1 MIRRATRQYTK
12 EEVLSVLDPLVSEWF
27 ESHFDD
33 LTPPQRYA
41 VIPIHEGKNV
51 LVSSPTGSGKC
62 ITSDQQVLIELDG
75 LVQLVRGEE
84 IISKAKT
91 VGKLLARVEG
101 GELYFI
107 PSLRVFSL
115 KEMNTVKIPAFVFI
129 QDYQGEILV
138 IETEAGRKIKVT
150 PDHPLLVATAD
161 GFGRWIP
168 AKELRVGDMI
178 AVIRRIDYQSSR
190 IDLPLGK
197 AIDTLRKNFAKVLT
211 YSDYVQ
217 LREKIS
223 KSGFQSLNDK
233 ELNLVRV
240 FCRLSYSKIA
250 KLTGIGT
257 TTVWK
262 FFRGETSYGREL
274 IIEVLKRAFPKDIE
288 RNRLFV
294 LLENGSIDTF
304 KYPESVTEEV
314 VKWISFV
321 LSEGHIQSSRV
332 KRGVVD
338 SISVSQSKN
347 VKLLREFLEIS
358 KQLFGIE
365 LTQKN
370 ERDWNINSRAFCT
383 FVSVYLDLQ
392 PCSREKRKI
401 MPRWILNLD
410 KDLMRTFLR
419 WFISLDAEI
428 GTQIALAQAS
438 RDVIDKIS
446 FMLLRFGIFPCLG
459 EQRKYASNTPER
471 KRETYHL
478 LYIHGK
484 ENLKKFYE
492 KIGLERDPPLKFRTK
507 LETKSSGDHL
517 FKFLIDL
524 KYLSEI
530 PKSLNMSWDIFEER
544 YGNIYEVARRTG
556 KITLNAANKLYELLK
571 EDCREFGVKNLRV
584 LDYLEKIRDSD
595 ILYLRIRKIQRV
607 SYKGKLID
615 FTVPNL
621 QNFIGGRGGIVL
633 HNTLTAFIGIISE
646 LLSMARKGELEDFV
660 YAIYVSP
667 LRALDNDIYRNLKVP
682 LEEIREL
689 AKKKGIELPEIRH
702 AVRTGDTST
711 SERQKMLRKPPHI
724 LITTPETLAITLV
737 APKFREKFR
746 SLRWVIV
753 DEIHSLVESK
763 RGVHL
768 SLSLE
773 RLEHLVGRP
782 FVRIGL
788 SATINPLEEVAKF
801 LVGYKDG
808 KPRYCLIVDT
818 TYAKKMDLH
827 VMAPVP
833 DLIYTPFGVINE
845 EMYKYLCEL
854 IRKHRT
860 TLIFTNTRSG
870 AERVAFRLRQLLPL
884 YVEEIEKDDIAAHH
898 GSLSRTVRHDVEEKL
913 KSGELRAI
921 VSSTSLEL
929 GIDIGY
935 IDLVVQLGSPK
946 SVTRAIQRVGR
957 AGHRLGEVSKGVF
970 ICSDRDDA
978 VEVAI
983 MLKEAMSGHLD
994 RAHMP
999 RNALDVLAQHIAG
1012 MAIEQKWNVEEAYEL
1027 VRRAYPYKDLDRKD
1041 FERVLRYL
1049 SGAYSQME
1057 MYKVYGKIWYDPDEG
1072 VFGRRGKLARAIY
1085 SQNVGTIPDEVRVR
1099 VRTLGGKKLGSIEE
1113 EFLERLMPGDRF
1125 VLGGKVYEFVKTVRG
1140 FTAVVMPAYD
1150 EKPTVPSWFSEML
1163 PLSYDLALEISR
1175 FRGKMFEWLEKG
1187 VRGQK
1192 IVDWIMKNCR
1202 ADHNIANAILQ
1213 YFTEEWLYL
1222 KSRGVRK
1229 YPSDRVLM
1237 VEVFVDEDGKKY
1249 VVYHALFGRRVNDAL
1264 SRAVAYLAGRRVR
1277 RNLGIIVGDHGFAI
1291 VYPPGVQVHH
1301 SYLMDIKPEDLPSVL
1316 KKAVERTELFERR
1329 FRHVA
1334 TRGLMLLRRYKG
1346 TETSI
1351 RRRQFNAKKIL
1362 EAVRELREFPMVKET
1377 FREILEDFMD
1387 VKNAMEVLRKIRKG
1401 EIQVVMLRPTKV
1413 PSPFAHNI
1421 VLQGMSDIVLMESRR
1436 QMLARLHNMVMKVI
1450 QRESYAIQNGDN

>member
-1 MIRRATRQYTK
+1 MRATRQYTK
-12 EEVLSVLDPLVSEWF
+12 EEVLSALDPLVSEWF
-27 ESHFDD
+27 ESHFKD

-51 LVSSPTGSGKC
+51 LVSSPTGSGK
-62 ITSDQQVLIELDG
+62 
-75 LVQLVRGEE
+75 
-84 IISKAKT
+84 
-91 VGKLLARVEG
+91 
-101 GELYFI
+101 
-107 PSLRVFSL
+107 
-115 KEMNTVKIPAFVFI
+115 
-129 QDYQGEILV
+129 
-138 IETEAGRKIKVT
+138 
-150 PDHPLLVATAD
+150 
-161 GFGRWIP
+161 
-168 AKELRVGDMI
+168 
-178 AVIRRIDYQSSR
+178 
-190 IDLPLGK
+190 
-197 AIDTLRKNFAKVLT
+197 
-211 YSDYVQ
+211 
-217 LREKIS
+217 
-223 KSGFQSLNDK
+223 
-233 ELNLVRV
+233 
-240 FCRLSYSKIA
+240 
-250 KLTGIGT
+250 
-257 TTVWK
+257 
-262 FFRGETSYGREL
+262 
-274 IIEVLKRAFPKDIE
+274 
-288 RNRLFV
+288 
-294 LLENGSIDTF
+294 
-304 KYPESVTEEV
+304 
-314 VKWISFV
+314 
-321 LSEGHIQSSRV
+321 
-332 KRGVVD
+332 
-338 SISVSQSKN
+338 
-347 VKLLREFLEIS
+347 
-358 KQLFGIE
+358 
-365 LTQKN
+365 
-370 ERDWNINSRAFCT
+370 
-383 FVSVYLDLQ
+383 
-392 PCSREKRKI
+392 
-401 MPRWILNLD
+401 
-410 KDLMRTFLR
+410 
-419 WFISLDAEI
+419 
-428 GTQIALAQAS
+428 
-438 RDVIDKIS
+438 
-446 FMLLRFGIFPCLG
+446 
-459 EQRKYASNTPER
+459 
-471 KRETYHL
+471 
-478 LYIHGK
+478 
-484 ENLKKFYE
+484 
-492 KIGLERDPPLKFRTK
+492 
-507 LETKSSGDHL
+507 
-517 FKFLIDL
+517 
-524 KYLSEI
+524 
-530 PKSLNMSWDIFEER
+530 
-544 YGNIYEVARRTG
+544 
-556 KITLNAANKLYELLK
+556 
-571 EDCREFGVKNLRV
+571 
-584 LDYLEKIRDSD
+584 
-595 ILYLRIRKIQRV
+595 
-607 SYKGKLID
+607 
-615 FTVPNL
+615 
-621 QNFIGGRGGIVL
+621 
-633 HNTLTAFIGIISE
+633 TLTVFIGIISE
-646 LLSMARKGELEDFV
+646 LLSMARKGELDDCV

-689 AKKKGIELPEIRH
+689 AKKKGLELPEIRH

-746 SLRWVIV
+746 NLRWVIV

-808 KPRYCLIVDT
+808 KPRDCLIVDT

-827 VMAPVP
+827 VMSPVP
-833 DLIYTPFGVINE
+833 DLIYTPFNVINE
-845 EMYKYLCEL
+845 EMYKYLCDL

-884 YVEEIEKDDIAAHH
+884 YVEEIEKEDVAAHH
-898 GSLSRTVRHDVEEKL
+898 GSLSRDVRFSVENRLKKGELKAVICVTPDSKVLSNALWVEISKIDGEKEIIYLNNELKLRKGGFRGVFHDIYRGRGFKIKSSLGFEIKCTKEHKFLTINDSSLKWVEAKDLRVGDRVAVIRKIPSSNPRIPKYHEFIPENAFVSFKKGTLEEIKKEIKYKFGTIKNLCNALGLSYSKVRVALRGEAPFVFGDLQKILNALEMDEFIEKAEVIGMEKEKNYLTSTKVSKEFIRFLGFYLAEGSWDTSGISIAGERDLLEYYSKLLAKDFQINPTKTRNPNGKSVYKFSSLLLRSIIERLTGGLRRESVVVEFPNIIYELPDEYKLEFLSGYFDGNGFAEIRKGKVYLGFITFNENFANGIQTLLLHFGIVAPKRSKKYHERQRFRDREIKKEGTCYTISIYGGEYVRRFAKLIRPRRKKL
-913 KSGELRAI
+913 KLAVESVLRTKGHCSKDVIPNINGLLREIGKSISISTYSLQKLGYNPKKVEIGDRKITRRNLQRLIDIYREFKANTKYLEILAESDVFWDEI
-921 VSSTSLEL
+921 VEIEPIFIEEIYSLVDTPCHNYVIEGFICQNSSTSLEL

-1027 VRRAYPYKDLDRKD
+1027 VRRAYPYKDLDMKD

-1057 MYKVYGKIWYDPDEG
+1057 MYKVYGKIWYDPEEG

-1085 SQNVGTIPDEVRVR
+1085 SQNVGTIPDEVRIR
-1099 VRTLGGKKLGSIEE
+1099 VRTLSGKKLGSIEE

-1187 VRGQK
+1187 VRGHK
-1192 IVDWIMKNCR
+1192 IVDWIMKKCR
-1202 ADHNIANAILQ
+1202 ADRNIASAILQ
-1213 YFTEEWLYL
+1213 YFREEWLYL

-1229 YPSDRVLM
+1229 FPSDRVLL
-1237 VEVFVDEDGKKY
+1237 VEVFVDDDGKKY

-1264 SRAVAYLAGRRVR
+1264 SRAVAYLAGRRVK

-1291 VYPPGVQVHH
+1291 VYPPGVQVRH
-1301 SYLMDIKPEDLPSVL
+1301 SYLMDIKPEELPTIL

-1346 TETSI
+1346 IETSI

-1362 EAVRELREFPMVKET
+1362 GVVRELREFPLVKET
-1377 FREILEDFMD
+1377 YREILEDFMD
-1387 VKNAMEVLRKIRKG
+1387 VRNAMEVLRKIRKG
-1401 EIQVVMLRPTKV
+1401 KIQVVMLKPTRV
-1413 PSPFAHNI
+1413 PSPFSHNI

-1436 QMLARLHNMVMKVI
+1436 QMLARLHNMVMKMIERGPHVI
-1450 QRESYAIQNGDN
+1450 